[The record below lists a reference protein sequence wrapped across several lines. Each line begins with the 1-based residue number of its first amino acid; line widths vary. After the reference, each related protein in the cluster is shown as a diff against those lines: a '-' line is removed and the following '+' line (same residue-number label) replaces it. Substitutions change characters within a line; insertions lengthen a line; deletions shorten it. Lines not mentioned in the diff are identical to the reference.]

1 MQEQLQ
7 AVYVF
12 CDVAELL
19 TLKRIMAEMRKLQH
33 WVARPRSAKG
43 RQHP

>member
-1 MQEQLQ
+1 MLEQLQ

-19 TLKRIMAEMRKLQH
+19 TLKCIMAEMRKLQH
-33 WVARPRSAKG
+33 
-43 RQHP
+43 